1 MPKLHSLDASG
12 TTTGAN
18 LKANKLI
25 TCSGKLRTFRRYK
38 IILCKGE
45 SGRLRIDL
53 PHESI
58 GNVQPEIPSWLRR
71 LPLSYLGLW
80 GCDINFESMELLSN
94 EIAGNR
100 DAKQMLVSAQ
110 RWRNEPV
117 MAAQIWNAI
126 FDFVKNSELRND
138 QTSIFLEECI
148 LTFNKYYRDEH
159 AKLPLILSANMFYLG
174 LVKI

>member
-1 MPKLHSLDASG
+1 
-12 TTTGAN
+12 
-18 LKANKLI
+18 
-25 TCSGKLRTFRRYK
+25 
-38 IILCKGE
+38 
-45 SGRLRIDL
+45 
-53 PHESI
+53 
-58 GNVQPEIPSWLRR
+58 
-71 LPLSYLGLW
+71 
-80 GCDINFESMELLSN
+80 MELLSN

-174 LVKI
+174 LVEFFQFISTDLREISKFSFSSLHCHF

>member
-1 MPKLHSLDASG
+1 
-12 TTTGAN
+12 
-18 LKANKLI
+18 
-25 TCSGKLRTFRRYK
+25 
-38 IILCKGE
+38 
-45 SGRLRIDL
+45 
-53 PHESI
+53 
-58 GNVQPEIPSWLRR
+58 
-71 LPLSYLGLW
+71 
-80 GCDINFESMELLSN
+80 MELLSN

-174 LVKI
+174 PVEFKGSILKGPI

>member
-1 MPKLHSLDASG
+1 MADIQTVK
-12 TTTGAN
+12 N
-18 LKANKLI
+18 I
-25 TCSGKLRTFRRYK
+25 FFCV
-38 IILCKGE
+38 GE

-174 LVKI
+174 LVEFFQFN